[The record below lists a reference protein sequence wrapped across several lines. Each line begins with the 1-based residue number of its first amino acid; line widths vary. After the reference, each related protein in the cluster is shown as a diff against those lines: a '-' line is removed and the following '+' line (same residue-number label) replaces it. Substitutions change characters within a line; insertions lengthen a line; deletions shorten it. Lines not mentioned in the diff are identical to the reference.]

1 MVCSIGDI
9 PEEQVYYCGTIDAD
23 AIGSGSTNVA
33 QLADTMM
40 DSKNDGTCEIAE
52 LAMGA
57 MLKELLYPLVDHPQH
72 CSIDV
77 IRSEDMTTFVVEVD
91 SDDLEQL
98 AGGSGRTAKSLKL
111 LVSAVGLKSQQ
122 RFSVT
127 FRKKSGGI
135 EASVALFPE
144 TYKT

>member
-1 MVCSIGDI
+1 
-9 PEEQVYYCGTIDAD
+9 
-23 AIGSGSTNVA
+23 
-33 QLADTMM
+33 M

-57 MLKELLYPLVDHPQH
+57 MLKELLNPLVDHPQH

-127 FRKKSGGI
+127 FRKKSGGM